1 MVVKAEYYDKLDKL
15 HRSLVVS
22 NISKVQGFWVMGR
35 MEMSN
40 VQTGHKTILQMSDQK
55 FDLKID
61 AALFTVARLEKG
73 I

>member
-1 MVVKAEYYDKLDKL
+1 M
-15 HRSLVVS
+15 VS
-22 NISKVQGFWVMGR
+22 NVSKVQGFWVMGR